1 MLATME
7 IDNRLGLR
15 VLSLEEANLVGA
27 ADGVTD
33 VIGGVAG
40 IGAGTATVGG
50 GLAMEAGIAAGLV
63 IGGGV
68 VVGVAGVALL
78 AYGVYELLE

>member
-1 MLATME
+1 MFGTME
-7 IDNRLGLR
+7 LNGGIGLR
-15 VLSLEEANLVGA
+15 ELSLEEANLVGA
-27 ADGVTD
+27 ADGITD

-50 GLAMEAGIAAGLV
+50 GLAMEAGVAAGMV

-68 VVGVAGVALL
+68 LVGLAGIALL
-78 AYGVYELLE
+78 GYGIYELAQ